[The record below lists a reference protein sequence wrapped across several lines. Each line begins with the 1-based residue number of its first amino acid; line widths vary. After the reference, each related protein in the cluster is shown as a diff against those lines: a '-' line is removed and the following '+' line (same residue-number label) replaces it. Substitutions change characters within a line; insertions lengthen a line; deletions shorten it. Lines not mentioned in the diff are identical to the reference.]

1 VKRTRLGAAA
11 FAVLSGALIL
21 GVALPAFA
29 QAASPQAPGQSP
41 SPSGSPVSEFPANIG
56 PSATDP
62 VATVNTLFDILI
74 GRRFEQIVTFACAA
88 DAVDLDAHLDFKT
101 ALEPNLPKGF
111 DVQPLIDAMSI
122 TIPDRAITQVS
133 NDGTNATVKVVGT
146 LVVGVDQ
153 GLLRPWVKDLL
164 VAAGQDSSDASVE
177 AGMKTITNSMT
188 VSKDMSRDVNL
199 TIEDGHWLICDSSL
213 SASPSP

>member
-1 VKRTRLGAAA
+1 MLLGA
-11 FAVLSGALIL
+11 G
-21 GVALPAFA
+21 LPAIA
-29 QAASPQAPGQSP
+29 QGADPQAPLPSGSP
-41 SPSGSPVSEFPANIG
+41 SASPVSEFPSNIG

-74 GRRFEQIVTFACAA
+74 GRRFDQIVSFACAA

-101 ALEPNLPKGF
+101 ALEPNLPAGF

-122 TIPDRAITQVS
+122 TIPDRSITLVS
-133 NDGTNATVKVVGT
+133 NDGTTATVKVVGT

-164 VAAGQDSSDASVE
+164 VAAGEDSSDTAVE
-177 AGMKTITNSMT
+177 AGMATITKSMT
-188 VSKDMSRDVNL
+188 VSKDMSRNVNL
-199 TIEDGHWLICDSSL
+199 TVENGHWVICDSSL
-213 SASPSP
+213 GASPSP